1 METHLHNRN
10 MLFAQLGLP
19 AEDAAIDR
27 FITRHGPLPEH
38 VRLSE
43 APFWSPAQAS
53 FLREG
58 VQVDADWAEVIDQLN
73 RELHAPDRSSVKQ
86 S

>member
-1 METHLHNRN
+1 MDTLLHDRN
-10 MLFAQLGLP
+10 TLFAQLGLP

-27 FITRHGPLPEH
+27 FIARHGPLPEH

-43 APFWSPAQAS
+43 APFWSPAQAG

-58 VQVDADWAEVIDQLN
+58 MQADADWAEVIDQLN
-73 RELHAPDRSSVKQ
+73 RELHTQDRRP
-86 S
+86 